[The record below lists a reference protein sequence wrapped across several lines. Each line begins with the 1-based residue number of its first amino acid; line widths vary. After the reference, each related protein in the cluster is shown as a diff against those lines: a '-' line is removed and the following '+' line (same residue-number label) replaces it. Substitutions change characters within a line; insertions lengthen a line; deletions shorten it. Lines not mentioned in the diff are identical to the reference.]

1 VDNAIIPAD
10 LLHKLMDGAFENP
23 LWCSFLDRLRDLTGA
38 DYASLIFRQPAP
50 SASTLVHL
58 YSGAASPPLI
68 ERLYRERLHQ
78 RDPVSYRQLV
88 EGQLYATDDL
98 LRHGH
103 PVHDAYRRD
112 LLEPSGM
119 NVLRLMRVV
128 EPGGMDVWLSLSRAD
143 GEFSPQTDSL
153 IESLAPYVRSA
164 LRSFV
169 ALERE
174 RFKAAVATEGMHR
187 LNFGWFT
194 LDKRGHVLD
203 ADSQATRFLDQS
215 TLLRRGARGRLMARI
230 PELDH
235 EIAQAV
241 RAIVVDPGGPPRAL
255 VLQRDPWL
263 DMLLVPFQRRSIAP
277 GPAPAL
283 IAYVHSDSSSSADRT
298 ARIGEL
304 FALLPSEARTAL
316 ALSRGVTFT
325 EAAAELGLTVETV
338 RHYSKKIYA
347 KTGAK
352 GQPDLVRII
361 HRSVLAF
368 G

>member
-1 VDNAIIPAD
+1 MENATVPAD
-10 LLHKLMDGAFENP
+10 LLHMLMDGAFENP
-23 LWCSFLDRLRDLTGA
+23 LWRGFLDRLRDRTGA
-38 DYASLIFRQPAP
+38 HYASLIFRQPAP

-78 RDPVSYRQLV
+78 RDPVPYRHLV
-88 EGQLYATDDL
+88 EGQVYATDDL
-98 LRHGH
+98 LKAGH
-103 PVHDAYRRD
+103 PAHDAYRRD
-112 LLEPSGM
+112 LMEPSGM
-119 NVLRLMRVV
+119 NVLRLMRII
-128 EPGGMDVWLSLSRAD
+128 EPGGMDVWLTLSRSD
-143 GEFSPQTDSL
+143 GEFSPQTDML
-153 IESLAPYVRSA
+153 IERLAPYVRSA
-164 LRSFV
+164 LRSFI

-174 RFKAAVATEGMHR
+174 RFTAAVATEAMHR

-203 ADSQATRFLDQS
+203 ADSQGARFLGQS
-215 TLLRRGARGRLMARI
+215 TLLQRSARGRLMARI
-230 PELDH
+230 PELDR
-235 EIAQAV
+235 EIAAAV
-241 RAIVVDPGGPPRAL
+241 RAIVSDPGCPPQAL
-255 VLQRDPWL
+255 VLRRDPWL

-283 IAYVHSDSSSSADRT
+283 IAYVHSDSASSADRT

-304 FALLPSEARTAL
+304 FALLPSEARVAL
-316 ALSRGVTFT
+316 TLSRGVTIR

-361 HRSVLAF
+361 HHSILAF